1 MKIRL
6 LQIGKTHD
14 AYIREGIAEFEK
26 RLSAFTDFTTLTL
39 PAIKEASSLN
49 ASQVKLK
56 EAKLILEKIKPEE
69 HLILLDENGK
79 THTSET
85 FARHIENW
93 QNQGARAITFIIG
106 GAYGFAPEIYQ
117 RANGKIALSSMT
129 FSHQMVRLI
138 FVEQLYRAYTIINK
152 HPYHNPSS

>member
-1 MKIRL
+1 MKITL

-26 RLSAFTDFTTLTL
+26 RLSAFTHFTTLTL

-49 ASQVKLK
+49 STQVKQK
-56 EAKLILEKIKPEE
+56 EAKLLLDKIKPEDF
-69 HLILLDENGK
+69 IVLLDENGK
-79 THTSET
+79 TFTSET
-85 FARHIENW
+85 FARQLESW
-93 QNQGARAITFIIG
+93 QNQGTRSINFIIG

-117 RANGKIALSSMT
+117 RASSKIALSSMT

-138 FVEQLYRAYTIINK
+138 FVEQLYRAYTIIHK
-152 HPYHNPSS
+152 HPYHNPS

>member
-26 RLSAFTDFTTLTL
+26 RLSGFTDFNTLTL

-49 ASQVKLK
+49 STQVKQK
-56 EAKLILEKIKPEE
+56 EAKLILDKIKPEDY
-69 HLILLDENGK
+69 IVLLDETGK
-79 THTSET
+79 TFTSET
-85 FARHIENW
+85 FARQIESW
-93 QNQGARAITFIIG
+93 QIQGIRSITFIIG
-106 GAYGFAPEIYQ
+106 GAYGFSPEIYQ
-117 RANGKIALSSMT
+117 RAKSKLALSSMT

-138 FVEQLYRAYTIINK
+138 FLEQLYRAYTIIHK
-152 HPYHNPSS
+152 HPYHNPS